1 MPICWSK
8 SDKKCRMNGEIG
20 FSLLCEVCLSLPA
33 FQETDN
39 SLMLL
44 CGVLVYQIS
53 HKSVTKYGEYG

>member
-1 MPICWSK
+1 
-8 SDKKCRMNGEIG
+8 MNGEIG